1 MTLPLLLVTLVCQ
14 APDAGVSAAD
24 SKRAEQMVREMDAKK
39 ASPADIQSDADTKA
53 VLAGTATPQQ
63 VARVRARAAAAEA
76 AKQNAAAKQKAED
89 EEVVQ
94 QRNMVLPGAGQLKDG
109 G

>member
-1 MTLPLLLVTLVCQ
+1 MTPLILLVTLVCH

-24 SKRAEQMVREMDAKK
+24 TKRAEQMVREMDAKK
-39 ASPADIQSDADTKA
+39 ASAADIQVDADTKA

-94 QRNMVLPGAGQLKDG
+94 QRNMVLPRPRDG